1 MMDQFPCDELFIQ
14 LTKCFL
20 LPDGQCEALGRHVV
34 FHLHQVSP
42 ALSVQHEG
50 LGVEDLQLQ
59 REAERIWT
67 GGGESRKGWARK
79 TAYTHLHNTY
89 RNADTPMLT
98 VCVCLDADRLQ
109 LLK

>member
-67 GGGESRKGWARK
+67 GGGRVKEGLGQEDGIHTSSQYIQKCRH
-79 TAYTHLHNTY
+79 THANC
-89 RNADTPMLT
+89 
-98 VCVCLDADRLQ
+98 VCVSGR
-109 LLK
+109 